1 MPHSTTA
8 SVISTMTPA
17 DALRRLKEGNVRFL
31 NNLRQHRDPHF
42 DLNLTKE
49 GQWPFAAVV
58 ACMDSRVSTEMVFDI
73 GIGDMF
79 SLRIAGNVLTEG
91 IIGSLEYATSVVGSK
106 LIVIM
111 GHSNC
116 GAVKAACDHVELGNL
131 TSLLAQVQPAVQL
144 ADPDEDV
151 RNSSNGRFVQSVADL
166 NVLLAAEQLPQ
177 RSPVIRDLVRQGK
190 VGIVSAMYDV
200 ATGQVRFLE
209 ALSPAPAAAPP
220 SHVPVHHTPCYAT
233 V

>member
-1 MPHSTTA
+1 MPGTRTPSATNE
-8 SVISTMTPA
+8 MTPS

-31 NNLRQHRDPHF
+31 NNLRQSRDPHC
-42 DLNLTKE
+42 DLEKTKE

-79 SLRIAGNVLTEG
+79 SLRIAGNVVTEG
-91 IIGSLEYATSVVGSK
+91 IIGSLEYATAVAGSK

-144 ADPDEDV
+144 ANGGYGE
-151 RNSSNGRFVQSVADL
+151 RNSGNADFVQAVADL
-166 NVLLAAEQLPQ
+166 NVQLAAEELPQ
-177 RSPVIRDLVRQGK
+177 RSPLIRDLVEKGK
-190 VGIVSAMYDV
+190 VGIVPAMYDV
-200 ATGQVRFLE
+200 ATGRVRFLE
-209 ALSPAPAAAPP
+209 EQPSPRQEAHSSLSYAP
-220 SHVPVHHTPCYAT
+220 Y
-233 V
+233 